1 MRKKPA
7 FDCLFI
13 VLVVTGFFT
22 QPLYLTIFIPTIHR
36 WKRPL
41 PETKHIVSIQMIKD
55 EMKPVFL
62 LICANDNMQSHKMI
76 VKIKGE
82 TFLLSSTQSI
92 CSIFISMSI
101 PDFFS
106 LSISFF
112 SWKLLSL
119 SNYAIQHIS
128 KWRCLKIFSNSTF
141 ARSSAMSRPKSMLF
155 LAARHFESMKFTNTP
170 ATTNKFIKRLWQQSK
185 GVLVTNTG
193 HQW

>member
-1 MRKKPA
+1 
-7 FDCLFI
+7 
-13 VLVVTGFFT
+13 
-22 QPLYLTIFIPTIHR
+22 
-36 WKRPL
+36 
-41 PETKHIVSIQMIKD
+41 MIKD

-119 SNYAIQHIS
+119 SNYAVHHNFN
-128 KWRCLKIFSNSTF
+128 RRFLKIFPNSTF